1 VTVNGLM
8 VCPSYLG
15 KVARLSY
22 GTCRDTLAATYI
34 PLTSKKA
41 GDAARLGE
49 DAKRIKY
56 KELFSRFCF
65 LPFSVETVGPWGADA
80 KKCITLLGKKISSMS
95 NDNKSTLYLTQRISL
110 AIQRGNAASVLG
122 TIPQSP
128 DLEEIFYIL
137 K

>member
-1 VTVNGLM
+1 M

-65 LPFSVETVGPWGADA
+65 LPFSVETLGPWGADA
-80 KKCITLLGKKISSMS
+80 KKFITLLGKK
-95 NDNKSTLYLTQRISL
+95 SL
-110 AIQRGNAASVLG
+110 V
-122 TIPQSP
+122 TI
-128 DLEEIFYIL
+128 
-137 K
+137 

>member
-15 KVARLSY
+15 KVGRLSY
-22 GTCRDTLAATYI
+22 GNVTSRDTLAATYI

-56 KELFSRFCF
+56 KELCSRFCF
-65 LPFSVETVGPWGADA
+65 LAFSVETGPSGADA
-80 KKCITLLGKKISSMS
+80 KKFFTLLGKKISSMS
-95 NDNKSTLYLTQRISL
+95 NGNKSTLYLTQRISL
-110 AIQRGNAASVLG
+110 AIQRGNAASV
-122 TIPQSP
+122 PQSP
-128 DLEEIFYIL
+128 DLEEIF
-137 K
+137 

>member
-1 VTVNGLM
+1 MWSGNQKFYIEF
-8 VCPSYLG
+8 S
-15 KVARLSY
+15 RLL
-22 GTCRDTLAATYI
+22 RLQLFRITL
-34 PLTSKKA
+34 
-41 GDAARLGE
+41 
-49 DAKRIKY
+49 Y

-65 LPFSVETVGPWGADA
+65 LPFSVETLGPWGADA
-80 KKCITLLGKKISSMS
+80 KKFITLLGKKISSMS